1 MAAEAEAE
9 AEASGDAAGG
19 KNGVMVVERVGGRS
33 TPTRCFSRYPLKLI
47 VPSKAGLADSDAV
60 WVYTV
65 SFGGGIVSGD
75 CISLDVRIGDD
86 CTAVIKTQSSTK
98 VYKAIGTKCSEQILE
113 ARVGCHAFLAL
124 LPDPV
129 TCFAGAR
136 YSQKQIFR
144 VVSNSNLIVVD
155 WLTSGRHERG
165 EKWDFSLYKSTN
177 NIFLEGD
184 HPFFLD
190 SVVLED
196 SRDSSVAER
205 MHNYQ
210 VTAMLILVGPKLKHV
225 QNQMRNYVKETMSRL
240 FQLPFA
246 SRSCRDNK
254 RQKSQEAIAEP
265 HLVASCSSFGHTN
278 TGLVVRIMATTTESV
293 YKFLHQHLACLAPLL
308 GAVPYG

>member
-1 MAAEAEAE
+1 MEEEVVMAAS
-9 AEASGDAAGG
+9 SGDAARG
-19 KNGVMVVERVGGRS
+19 KNGVMVVEKVGGRS

-47 VPSKAGLADSDAV
+47 IPSKAGVADSDAV

-75 CISLDVRIGDD
+75 RISFDVRIGND
-86 CTAVIKTQSSTK
+86 CTAAIKTQSSTK
-98 VYKAIGTKCSEQILE
+98 VYKAIGAKCSEQILE
-113 ARVGCHAFLAL
+113 AQVGSNALLAV

-144 VVSNSNLIVVD
+144 IVSNSNLIIVD

-184 HPFFLD
+184 HPLFLD

-196 SRDSSVAER
+196 SMDSTVADR

-210 VTAMLILVGPKLKHV
+210 VTAMLILVGPKLK
-225 QNQMRNYVKETMSRL
+225 QIRNQIANDVKETMSRL
-240 FQLPFA
+240 LQLPFA
-246 SRSCRDNK
+246 ARSCYNK
-254 RQKSQEAIAEP
+254 RQKSQHTIEKPDFI
-265 HLVASCSSFGHTN
+265 ASCSGIGN
-278 TGLVVRIMATTTESV
+278 KDIGLVVRIMAMTTESV
-293 YKFLHQHLACLAPLL
+293 YKFLHQHLACLASLL
-308 GAVPYG
+308 GAVPYS

>member
-1 MAAEAEAE
+1 MEEEVVMAVEAEPC
-9 AEASGDAAGG
+9 GDAARG
-19 KNGVMVVERVGGRS
+19 KNGVMVVEKVGGRS

-47 VPSKAGLADSDAV
+47 IPSKAGAADSDAV

-75 CISLDVRIGDD
+75 RISFDVRIGND
-86 CTAVIKTQSSTK
+86 CTAAIKTQSSTK
-98 VYKAIGTKCSEQILE
+98 VYKAIGAKCSEQILE
-113 ARVGCHAFLAL
+113 AQVGSNALLAL

-144 VVSNSNLIVVD
+144 IVSNSNLIIVD

-184 HPFFLD
+184 HPLFLD
-190 SVVLED
+190 SV
-196 SRDSSVAER
+196 
-205 MHNYQ
+205 
-210 VTAMLILVGPKLKHV
+210 IPKLKQI
-225 QNQMRNYVKETMSRL
+225 QNQITNDVKETMSRL

-246 SRSCRDNK
+246 ARSCYNK
-254 RQKSQEAIAEP
+254 RQKSQHTIEQP
-265 HLVASCSSFGHTN
+265 DFLASCSGFGN
-278 TGLVVRIMATTTESV
+278 KDIGLVVRIMALTTESV
-293 YKFLHQHLACLAPLL
+293 YKFLHQHLACLASLL
-308 GAVPYG
+308 GAVPYS